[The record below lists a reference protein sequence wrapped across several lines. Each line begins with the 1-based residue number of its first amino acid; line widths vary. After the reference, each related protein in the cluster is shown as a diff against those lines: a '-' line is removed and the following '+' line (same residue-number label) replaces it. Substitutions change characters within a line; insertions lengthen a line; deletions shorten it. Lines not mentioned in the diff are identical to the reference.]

1 MDKSCPFCDMTQQRI
16 VSKFNQFYVVRDA
29 YPVTE
34 HHTLIISN
42 NHDAKLDSMTS
53 DQLLGLMEIIK
64 FVKKQIL
71 EMDTNVTGFNI
82 GINEGLDAGQ
92 TVMHFHCHVIPR
104 RPGDTENPLGGVRG
118 VISEKQSY

>member
-1 MDKSCPFCDMTQQRI
+1 MNCPFCEMPKERI
-16 VSKFNQFYVVRDA
+16 VSKYNYFYLVRDA

-42 NHDAKLDSMTS
+42 NHEFSLDSMTS
-53 DQLLGLMEIIK
+53 EGTLELMETIRT
-64 FVKKQIL
+64 VKKQIL
-71 EMDTNVTGFNI
+71 EMDTDITGFNI

-104 RPGDTENPLGGVRG
+104 RHGDTENPRGGVRG
-118 VISEKQSY
+118 IIPNKQSY

>member
-1 MDKSCPFCDMTQQRI
+1 MNCSFCEMPNDRI
-16 VSKFNQFYVVRDA
+16 LSRYEHFYVIRDA

-34 HHTLIISN
+34 LHSLIISN

-53 DQLLGLMEIIK
+53 DELFELMEITKI
-64 FVKKQIL
+64 VKKQIL
-71 EMDTNVTGFNI
+71 EIDTNVTGFNI

-104 RPGDTENPLGGVRG
+104 RHGDTENPRGGVRG
-118 VISEKQSY
+118 VIPNKQNY